1 MTYFDI
7 IFDAF
12 MRSNA
17 PGEDKARGIAGM
29 ATFLG
34 LKRGKIMTWKAG
46 NMPSH
51 EDLGILHKKL
61 GLSCQWLITQDG
73 DPYQANFKR
82 EVPLTRLVAC
92 GIESWDKTLAP
103 EAFMF
108 PEFNTEMIA
117 VVASGDSLIPAGI
130 LSGMVCF
137 CDTQKDPGLGD
148 IVYVERTDGLA
159 GLKVYL
165 GTGVPE
171 KHTARAGAVAFQQWT
186 AAAAGS
192 WTPQYLDLDTEQIK
206 TLAPVTLIRRNL

>member
-7 IFDAF
+7 LFDSF

-34 LKRGKIMTWKAG
+34 LKRGKIMTWKNG
-46 NMPSH
+46 NMPSY
-51 EDLGILHKKL
+51 EDLVILHRKL
-61 GLSCQWLITQDG
+61 GLSCHWLITQEG
-73 DPYQANFKR
+73 DPYEATFKR

-92 GIESWDKTLAP
+92 GIENWDKALTP

-108 PEFNTEMIA
+108 PEFSTGMIA

-130 LSGMVCF
+130 LSGMVCL
-137 CDTQKDPGLGD
+137 CD
-148 IVYVERTDGLA
+148 IVYVERVDGLA

-165 GTGVPE
+165 GAGVPE
-171 KHTARAGAVAFQQWT
+171 KHMAKDGAVSFQQWT
-186 AAAAGS
+186 TAAGS
-192 WTPQYLDLDTEQIK
+192 WTPQYLDLNAGQIK

>member
-17 PGEDKARGIAGM
+17 QGEDKS
-29 ATFLG
+29 
-34 LKRGKIMTWKAG
+34 G
-46 NMPSH
+46 NMPSC
-51 EDLGILHKKL
+51 EDLVILHRKL
-61 GLSCQWLITQDG
+61 GLSCQWLITQEG
-73 DPYQANFKR
+73 DPYEANFKR

-92 GIESWDKTLAP
+92 GIENWDKVLTP

-108 PEFNTEMIA
+108 PEFSTGMIA

-137 CDTQKDPGLGD
+137 CDTRKEPGLGD
-148 IVYVERTDGLA
+148 IVYVERADGLA

-165 GTGVPE
+165 GAGVPE
-171 KHTARAGAVAFQQWT
+171 KHMAKEGAVSFQQWT
-186 AAAAGS
+186 TALAAS
-192 WTPQYLDLDTEQIK
+192 WTPQYLDLDAGQIK

>member
-34 LKRGKIMTWKAG
+34 LKRGKIMTWKSG
-46 NMPSH
+46 NMPSY
-51 EDLGILHKKL
+51 EDLVILHRKL
-61 GLSCQWLITQDG
+61 GLSCQWLITQEG
-73 DPYQANFKR
+73 DPYEANFKR

-92 GIESWDKTLAP
+92 GIENWDKVLTP

-108 PEFNTEMIA
+108 PEFSTGMIA

-137 CDTQKDPGLGD
+137 CDTRKEPGLGD
-148 IVYVERTDGLA
+148 IVYVERADGLA

-165 GTGVPE
+165 GAGVPE
-171 KHTARAGAVAFQQWT
+171 KHMAKEGAVSFQQWT
-186 AAAAGS
+186 TAAAS
-192 WTPQYLDLDTEQIK
+192 WTPQYLDLEAGQIK